1 MHFRRVRLS
10 AGRAASPA
18 FVLDTSGDR
27 HTWQYAMPEGAP
39 AGCVTPGGGLG
50 TYRGVAGPRAV
61 VAVVGSAHV
70 GGIVREWSQAAD
82 LDRLSQLLA
91 QKSET

>member
-1 MHFRRVRLS
+1 
-10 AGRAASPA
+10 
-18 FVLDTSGDR
+18 
-27 HTWQYAMPEGAP
+27 
-39 AGCVTPGGGLG
+39 
-50 TYRGVAGPRAV
+50 VAGPRAV

-91 QKSET
+91 QKSETWVTADEAIRSKEWATSPTGMKMTLGMWVE